1 MRTVGGGGAGGALP
15 LQPNPIST
23 QAVPI
28 IAARRARPSLGR
40 ALNIREEF
48 DSVRVM

>member
-1 MRTVGGGGAGGALP
+1 
-15 LQPNPIST
+15 
-23 QAVPI
+23 VPI
-28 IAARRARPSLGR
+28 IATSRARPSLGR